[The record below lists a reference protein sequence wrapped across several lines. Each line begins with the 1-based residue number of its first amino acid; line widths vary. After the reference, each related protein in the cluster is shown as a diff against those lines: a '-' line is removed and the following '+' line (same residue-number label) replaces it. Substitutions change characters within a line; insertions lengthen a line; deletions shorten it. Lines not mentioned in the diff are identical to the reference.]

1 MIDEVLSEA
10 RAAMDKA
17 VKSLKK
23 EMTKVR
29 TGRASTAL
37 LDDVR
42 VEYYGVSTPLSQVAT
57 LSTPEARLITVQPW
71 EKSLLP
77 TIEKALFKADIGL
90 TPSSDGQMIRLPVPA
105 LTEERRLEMVRLI
118 KRMAE
123 EAKISVRNARRDAN
137 DQLKFL
143 EKEKEITEDAQ
154 KRGEKDV
161 QQLTDEFIAAV
172 DSVLHNK
179 EREVMEI

>member
-10 RAAMDKA
+10 RTAMDKA
-17 VKSLKK
+17 VKALKK

-42 VEYYGVSTPLSQVAT
+42 VDYYGVPTPLNQVAT

-71 EKSLLP
+71 EKNLLP
-77 TIEKALFKADIGL
+77 AIEKSIFKADIGL
-90 TPSSDGQMIRLPVPA
+90 TPSSDGTLIRLPVPA
-105 LTEERRLEMVRLI
+105 LTEERRLEMVKLI

-123 EAKISVRNARRDAN
+123 DARISVRNARRDAN
-137 DQLKFL
+137 DNLKML
-143 EKEKEITEDAQ
+143 EKEKEITEDDL
-154 KRGEKDV
+154 KRSEKDV
-161 QQLTDEFIAAV
+161 QQLTDEFIAAIDTLV
-172 DSVLHNK
+172 QNK

>member
-10 RAAMDKA
+10 RSGMDKA
-17 VKSLKK
+17 IKALKK
-23 EMTKVR
+23 ELTKVR

-57 LSTPEARLITVQPW
+57 LSAPEARLLTVQPW
-71 EKSLLP
+71 EKNLLP
-77 TIEKALFKADIGL
+77 AIEKAIFKADIGL
-90 TPSSDGQMIRLPVPA
+90 TPSSDGQLIRLPVPA
-105 LTEERRLEMVRLI
+105 LTEERRLEMVKLI

-123 EAKISVRNARRDAN
+123 DARISVRSARRDAN
-137 DQLKFL
+137 ENLKML
-143 EKEKEITEDAQ
+143 EKEKEITEDEQ

-161 QQLTDEFIAAV
+161 QHLTDEYIGSIDV
-172 DSVLHNK
+172 VLQTK
-179 EREVMEI
+179 ERELMEI

>member
-10 RAAMDKA
+10 RSAMDKA
-17 VKSLKK
+17 IKALKK

-37 LDDVR
+37 LDDVK

-57 LSTPEARLITVQPW
+57 LSAPEARLITVQPW
-71 EKSLLP
+71 EKNLLP
-77 TIEKALFKADIGL
+77 AIERAIFKADIGL
-90 TPSSDGQMIRLPVPA
+90 TPSSDGQLIRLPVPA
-105 LTEERRLEMVRLI
+105 LTEERRLEMVKLI

-123 EAKISVRNARRDAN
+123 DARISVRSARRDAN
-137 DQLKFL
+137 ENLKML
-143 EKEKEITEDAQ
+143 EKEKELTEDEQ

-161 QQLTDEFIAAV
+161 QQLTDEYIGNI
-172 DSVLHNK
+172 DMVLQSK
-179 EREVMEI
+179 ERELMEI